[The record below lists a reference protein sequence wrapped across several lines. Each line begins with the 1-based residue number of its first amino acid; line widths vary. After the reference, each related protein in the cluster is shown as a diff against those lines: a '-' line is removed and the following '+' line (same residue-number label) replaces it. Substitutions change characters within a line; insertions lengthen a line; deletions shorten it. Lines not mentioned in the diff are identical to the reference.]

1 VFDGSDAHKIVS
13 VLRLKS
19 GDALQ
24 VIDSAGESFSASIQV
39 EGRSVVATLQSV
51 IARAA
56 IPLLKVSV
64 AQSIPKGQ
72 KMDFVIEKL
81 TELGACAIL
90 PLQSER
96 TVVSHVSAPKLQR
109 WKRLAKTAAQQ
120 CGRNDIPDIGE
131 PITFEE
137 LLRRFADYDR
147 VLLPWEL
154 ARRSGLRDRL
164 PALLKMARSVLV
176 VIGPEGGFS
185 HAEAQAAQ
193 RSGAQLVSLGP
204 RILRTETAGLVALAI
219 IGYSMGDA

>member
-1 VFDGSDAHKIVS
+1 
-13 VLRLKS
+13 VLRLHD
-19 GDALQ
+19 GDVLE
-24 VIDSAGESFSASIQV
+24 VIDSTGECFSAIVRV
-39 EGRSVVATLQSV
+39 EGRTAVATLQAV
-51 IARAA
+51 VEHAA
-56 IPLLKVSV
+56 TSLLKVTV

-72 KMDFVIEKL
+72 KMDFAIEKL

-96 TVVSHVSAPKLQR
+96 TIVSHVSPPKLQR
-109 WKRLAKTAAQQ
+109 WKRLARTASQQ
-120 CGRNDIPDIGE
+120 CGRNDIPHIDE
-131 PITFEE
+131 PLTFEQ
-137 LLRRFADYDR
+137 LLHRFAEYDR

-154 ARRSGLRDRL
+154 AQRTQLRDEL

-193 RSGAQLVSLGP
+193 RYGAHLISLGP